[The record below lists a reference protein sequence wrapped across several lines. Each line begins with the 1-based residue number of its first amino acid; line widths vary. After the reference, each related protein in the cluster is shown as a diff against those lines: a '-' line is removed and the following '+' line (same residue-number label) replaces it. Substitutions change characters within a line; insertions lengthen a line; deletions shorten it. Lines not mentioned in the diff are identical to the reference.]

1 MEPAA
6 EKRESGMTEWLAQPV
21 DGEFVVM
28 VIAVIGAF
36 ILGGVL
42 GR

>member
-1 MEPAA
+1 
-6 EKRESGMTEWLAQPV
+6 MTEWLAQPV

>member
-1 MEPAA
+1 
-6 EKRESGMTEWLAQPV
+6 MTEWLAQPA

-28 VIAVIGAF
+28 VIVVVGAF
-36 ILGGVL
+36 ILGGVM